1 MAHGGG
7 SRNDLLPLLQAAG
20 LVAAWLTVLGMLTL
34 LLLAP
39 RVPYLRLLPGVGV
52 VAAAVAVAVVLFVS
66 TRLVFGRFFG
76 MLAVGITLAVVAVL
90 GGLLRAD
97 ATARS
102 GAVRWYTEP
111 PPVELPEELPDVAPA
126 AVPAASPEAVPPAGA
141 DPGEPAG
148 EPAGGEAGGAA
159 PTAGLPTPPAKT
171 PPWISLTFP

>member
-7 SRNDLLPLLQAAG
+7 SRHDVLPLLQAAG
-20 LVAAWLTVLGMLTL
+20 LVAAWLTVLGMLAL

-39 RVPYLRLLPGVGV
+39 RMPYLRLLPGVGA
-52 VAAAVAVAVVLFVS
+52 VAAAVAVAAVLFVS

-111 PPVELPEELPDVAPA
+111 PPVELPEELPDVAP
-126 AVPAASPEAVPPAGA
+126 VASPETVPPAGA

-148 EPAGGEAGGAA
+148 EPAAGEAEGPA
-159 PTAGLPTPPAKT
+159 PPAG
-171 PPWISLTFP
+171 